1 MTRVLAA
8 LVCLVLC
15 VTSATAELLSR
26 RAFAERMA
34 QAFRAAAPTATVR
47 ILDENEIEF
56 LAGDGVRRLLVLKNA
71 YALHEGDPRR
81 PDDVIQLYVTATL
94 DRIKGPQPKAAGLDR
109 RRIIP
114 VIKDRQWLED
124 NYRGFKERGVSA
136 EFLVEDFNKE
146 LVVVYAEDSDNRTRY
161 LMTSEQVGDRKD
173 LRRLAIDN
181 LERLL
186 PKAQLAN
193 HGDLFTMITAGGDYE
208 ASLLL
213 FDSIWNT
220 GKIGGQIEVQGDI
233 VVAVPAKDV
242 LLVTGSRNRNGLKAV
257 REMVAKAVQGP
268 YRLTDTLFVYR
279 DGRFQKF
286 GR

>member
-8 LVCLVLC
+8 LVCLALC
-15 VTSATAELLSR
+15 VSGAAAELLSR

-34 QAFRAAAPTATVR
+34 QAFRAAVPAATVR

-56 LAGDGVRRLLVLKNA
+56 LAGDGVRRVLVLKNA
-71 YALHEGDPRR
+71 YALHQGDPQR

-94 DRIKGPQPKAAGLDR
+94 DRLKGPQPKAAGLDR
-109 RRIIP
+109 SRIIP
-114 VIKDRQWLED
+114 VIKDRQWLAD
-124 NYRGFKERGVSA
+124 NYRGFKERGVSG

-146 LVVVYAEDSDNRTRY
+146 LVIVYAEDSDKRTRY
-161 LMTSEQVGDRKD
+161 LMSSEQVGDRKD

-186 PKAQLAN
+186 PNAQLAN

-220 GKIGGQIEVQGDI
+220 GKIGGQIDVQGDI

-279 DGRFQKF
+279 DGRFEKF